1 MTWRDIKIMCMV
13 CFCLLLSVQA
23 FARVIPHGSVADV
36 KQVASG
42 TVQPPCNDCPCDDD
56 HGGREC
62 GPACSCCSESAS
74 LPGFVISVVTTI
86 VEIASVPEPLFIIP
100 QVYFP
105 VFVPPQNRSL
115 AEFRQH
121 V

>member
-1 MTWRDIKIMCMV
+1 MLCIV

-36 KQVASG
+36 KQLASEA
-42 TVQPPCNDCPCDDD
+42 VHPPCNDCPCDDP

-74 LPGFVISVVTTI
+74 LPGFDISVLTTI
-86 VEIASVPEPLFIIP
+86 VEISPVTEPLFLIP
-100 QVYFP
+100 QVYLP
-105 VFVPPQNRSL
+105 IFVPPQNRSL
-115 AEFRQH
+115 TEFRRH